1 MKDYIFPDIPR
12 QYKKIARA
20 SKKLQ
25 FNMASDLYTGSLL
38 KTLVASKPSGRILE
52 LGTGSGLAT
61 SWILSGMSKNA
72 KLVTVDNNDILLDI
86 AKESLTD
93 PRIKFVLAD
102 GYEWLKNYKGEK
114 FDLVF
119 ADAIPGKYDLLKEAL
134 SLVKVGGFY
143 IIDDMNPRPN
153 WPAGHAVR
161 VKKLITTLEERD
173 DVTLTKLNWSTGI
186 IIVTKISDASIT

>member
-1 MKDYIFPDIPR
+1 M
-12 QYKKIARA
+12 
-20 SKKLQ
+20 
-25 FNMASDLYTGSLL
+25 
-38 KTLVASKPSGRILE
+38 
-52 LGTGSGLAT
+52 
-61 SWILSGMSKNA
+61 
-72 KLVTVDNNDILLDI
+72 
-86 AKESLTD
+86 
-93 PRIKFVLAD
+93 AD

-153 WPAGHAVR
+153 WPAGHSVR

-173 DVTLTKLNWSTGI
+173 NLTLTKLNWSTGI
-186 IIVTKISDASIT
+186 IIVTKISDAPIH

>member
-20 SKKLQ
+20 SKRLQ

-61 SWILSGMSKNA
+61 SWILNGMGKNA
-72 KLVTVDNNDILLDI
+72 KLITVDNNDILLDI
-86 AKESLTD
+86 AKESLAD

-102 GYEWLKNYKGEK
+102 GYEWIKNYKGEK

-119 ADAIPGKYDLLKEAL
+119 ADAIPGKYDLFEETMA
-134 SLVKVGGFY
+134 LVKVGGFY
-143 IIDDMNPRPN
+143 IIDDMKPQPN
-153 WPAGHAVR
+153 WPTGHAAR
-161 VKKLITTLEERD
+161 VKKLITMLEGRED
-173 DVTLTKLNWSTGI
+173 LTLTKMNWSTGI
-186 IIVTKISDASIT
+186 IIATKISE

>member
-1 MKDYIFPDIPR
+1 MKDYLFPDLPM

-38 KTLVASKPSGRILE
+38 KTLVASKQSGRILE

-61 SWILSGMSKNA
+61 SWILSGMSKNT

-86 AKESLTD
+86 AKESLAD
-93 PRIKFVLAD
+93 PRIKFALAD
-102 GYEWLKNYKGEK
+102 GYEWIKNYKGEK

-119 ADAIPGKYDLLKEAL
+119 ADAIPGKYDLFEETLAL
-134 SLVKVGGFY
+134 IKVGGFY
-143 IIDDMNPRPN
+143 IIDDMVPQPN
-153 WPAGHAVR
+153 WPVGHSVR
-161 VKKLITTLEERD
+161 AKKLITMLEERD
-173 DVTLTKLNWSTGI
+173 DITLTKMGWSTGI
-186 IIVTKISDASIT
+186 VIVTKVAE

>member
-1 MKDYIFPDIPR
+1 MKDYLFPDLPM

-72 KLVTVDNNDILLDI
+72 KLITVDNNDVLLDI
-86 AKESLTD
+86 AKESLAD
-93 PRIKFVLAD
+93 PRVKFVLAD
-102 GYEWLKNYKGEK
+102 GHEWIKEYSGEK

-119 ADAIPGKYDLLKEAL
+119 ADAIPGKYDLFEETLAL
-134 SLVKVGGFY
+134 IKVGGFY
-143 IIDDMNPRPN
+143 VIDDMVPQPN
-153 WPAGHAVR
+153 WPLGHSVR
-161 VKKLITTLEERD
+161 AKKLITMLEGRD
-173 DVTLTKLNWSTGI
+173 DVTLTKMNWSTGLV
-186 IIVTKISDASIT
+186 IVVKIS

>member
-1 MKDYIFPDIPR
+1 MKDYLFPDLPM

-20 SKKLQ
+20 TKKLQ

-38 KTLVASKPSGRILE
+38 KTLVASKVSGIILE

-72 KLVTVDNNDILLDI
+72 KLTTVDNNEVLLAI
-86 AKESLTD
+86 AQESLPD

-102 GYEWLKNYKGEK
+102 GYEWIKKYTGEK

-119 ADAIPGKYDLLKEAL
+119 ADAIPGKYDLFEETLAL
-134 SLVKVGGFY
+134 IKVGGFY
-143 IIDDMNPRPN
+143 IIDDMLPQPN
-153 WPAGHAVR
+153 WPAGHSVR
-161 VKKLITTLEERD
+161 AKKLITMLEDRAD
-173 DVTLTKLNWSTGI
+173 ITLTKMGWSTGI
-186 IIVTKISDASIT
+186 VIVTKVA

>member
-12 QYKKIARA
+12 QYKKIARV
-20 SKKLQ
+20 SKKLE

-86 AKESLTD
+86 AKESLSD
-93 PRIKFVLAD
+93 PRIKFVLSD
-102 GYEWLKNYKGEK
+102 GYEWIKNYKGEK

-119 ADAIPGKYDLLKEAL
+119 ADAIPGKYDLLDETLA
-134 SLVKVGGFY
+134 LVKVGGFY
-143 IIDDMNPRPN
+143 IIDDMKPQPN
-153 WPAGHAVR
+153 WPAGHSVR
-161 VKKLITTLEERD
+161 VKKLIATLEEKD
-173 DVTLTKLNWSTGI
+173 NLTLTKMNWSTGI
-186 IIVTKISDASIT
+186 LIITKIAE